1 MISELKNQFFENY
14 RKMHAFLAIY
24 EFKIAGIIPAYH
36 SEVIVGRYSFG
47 YGDEGL
53 EITQGGIMDG
63 QYGYKLIT
71 SIPLGNTEK
80 TQRELREIMRRL
92 DNEWPTEDYHL
103 FYRNCRHF
111 SLTLINELECDSSA
125 EGKRILA
132 GLIKFSETI
141 GWICTIISTGLIHIM
156 PLNPLTFVSR
166 PMEILNQ
173 GRILDLEPDFKIQL
187 LQMLMLLNSSWIIFL
202 LIFAWFSRSENE
214 EHEMI
219 NQFEN
224 MEL

>member
-1 MISELKNQFFENY
+1 
-14 RKMHAFLAIY
+14 MHAFLTFY

-53 EITQGGIMDG
+53 EITQGGISDG

-71 SIPLGNTEK
+71 SIPLGQTQK
-80 TQRELREIMRRL
+80 TQREIREIIRRL

-111 SLTLINELECDSSA
+111 SMVLINELECDSTA

-132 GLIKFSETI
+132 GLIKFSETV
-141 GWICTIISTGLIHIM
+141 GWIFTIIITGFIHLM
-156 PLNPLTFVSR
+156 PINPLRLVSR
-166 PMEILNQ
+166 PIEIFNQ
-173 GRILDLEPDFKIQL
+173 GRILDLDSEFKIQL
-187 LQMLMLLNSSWIIFL
+187 LQMLVLFNSSWLVFL
-202 LIFAWFSRSENE
+202 LVSAWFSRSEPE
-214 EHEMI
+214 ENEMI

-224 MEL
+224 MQL

>member
-1 MISELKNQFFENY
+1 
-14 RKMHAFLAIY
+14 MHAFLVIY

-53 EITQGGIMDG
+53 EITQGGITDG
-63 QYGYKLIT
+63 EYGYKLIT
-71 SIPLGNTEK
+71 SVPLGQTQK

-92 DNEWPTEDYHL
+92 DIEWPTEDYHL

-111 SLTLINELECDSSA
+111 SLTLINELECDSSV

-132 GLIKFSETI
+132 GLIKFSETA
-141 GWICTIISTGLIHIM
+141 GWIFTILTTGFIHIM

-173 GRILDLEPDFKIQL
+173 GRILDLESDFKMQL
-187 LQMLMLLNSSWIIFL
+187 LQMLVLFNSTWVVFL
-202 LIFAWFSRSENE
+202 LFSVWFSRSENE
-214 EHEMI
+214 ENDMI

-224 MEL
+224 MQL